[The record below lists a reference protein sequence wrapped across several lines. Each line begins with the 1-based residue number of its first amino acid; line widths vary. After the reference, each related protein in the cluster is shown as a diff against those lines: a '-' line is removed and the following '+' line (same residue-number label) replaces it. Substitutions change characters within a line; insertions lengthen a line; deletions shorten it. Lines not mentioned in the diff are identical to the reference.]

1 MKYTIFFIG
10 LLLFGA
16 CSGGPKVIEAE
27 ATSPSGSASA
37 QEPSAASSGVVHK
50 VVADEILHTSK
61 YTYLQVTE
69 DGEPFWI
76 AIPYREDVATG
87 VTYYYRGGLKKVNF
101 KSIEHDRVFETVYLV
116 SGISEEPALAGLP
129 ANHPPITN
137 GEVPAESG
145 PIAAP
150 EGGVELAQ
158 LIKNRA
164 NYADQIVRVRGRVVK
179 VNNMIMNRNWIH
191 IQDGSASGE
200 PADLTVTTTE
210 TIPMGAV
217 VTVEGRIA
225 LNKDFGAGYKYE
237 IILEDAQVIP

>member
-1 MKYTIFFIG
+1 MIHAHRKTIMKYTIFFIA
-10 LLLFGA
+10 LLLLGA
-16 CSGGPKVIEAE
+16 CSGGPKLIEAE
-27 ATSPSGSASA
+27 ATSPTGSASA
-37 QEPSAASSGVVHK
+37 QEPAEASSGVIHK

-76 AIPYREDVATG
+76 AIPYREDVAPG

-101 KSIEHDRVFETVYLV
+101 KSIEHDRIFETVYLV

-137 GEVPAESG
+137 GEVPAEAG

-191 IQDGSASGE
+191 IQDGSSYGVPAELNVAS
-200 PADLTVTTTE
+200 AR
-210 TIPMGAV
+210 TIKGGV
-217 VTVEGRIA
+217 VV
-225 LNKDFGAGYKYE
+225 DD
-237 IILEDAQVIP
+237 DACS